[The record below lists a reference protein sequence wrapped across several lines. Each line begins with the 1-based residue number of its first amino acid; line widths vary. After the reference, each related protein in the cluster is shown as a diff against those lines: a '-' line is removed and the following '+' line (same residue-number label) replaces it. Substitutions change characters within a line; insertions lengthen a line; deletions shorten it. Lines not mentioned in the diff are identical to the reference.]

1 MTGMW
6 CSCSFGDTCAFPVA
20 QTPLFATVLKMSRR
34 PFHGARWSNG
44 LAATNIVFLPLFSLL
59 ALNFALALSKI
70 KGVLQFVFVS
80 ISVLFL

>member
-1 MTGMW
+1 MRISYRSNATFCDGVENITPSSSW
-6 CSCSFGDTCAFPVA
+6 CTTEQRFGCNEHF
-20 QTPLFATVLKMSRR
+20 
-34 PFHGARWSNG
+34 
-44 LAATNIVFLPLFSLL
+44 FLPLFSLL